1 MSFFSMTFFYIAGI
15 NSAPTLEKARPGK
28 KKAFDNYVHD
38 NDVGDLEPDA
48 NEENRKDT

>member
-15 NSAPTLEKARPGK
+15 NSAPTLEKARTEK
-28 KKAFDNYVHD
+28 KKAIDNYVHD

-48 NEENRKDT
+48 NEEKLKDS